1 MGLSAAGA
9 GDGGIGAAA
18 ADGFE
23 VFVRQFCCEAILHFD
38 EIHFFLHFSWVGC
51 VSIRVARLG
60 QRFRFHRDP
69 HHDSALTFPGF
80 HLRDWRKKNSPR
92 ARSPMPIAIGAV
104 LVWEGCRRDGPL
116 CDRRHRLARET
127 NPRWP
132 RWLKGPVQSKGDVYA
147 KIFAIQQNDQATQRA
162 V

>member
-1 MGLSAAGA
+1 LL
-9 GDGGIGAAA
+9 
-18 ADGFE
+18 FNE
-23 VFVRQFCCEAILHFD
+23 V
-38 EIHFFLHFSWVGC
+38 HFFLHFSWWVGC
-51 VSIRVARLG
+51 VSKRVARLG
-60 QRFRFHRDP
+60 LRFRFHRDL
-69 HHDSALTFPGF
+69 HHDSALTFPGL
-80 HLRDWRKKNSPR
+80 HRRDWRKKNSPR

-132 RWLKGPVQSKGDVYA
+132 RWLKGPVQSQGDVYA
-147 KIFAIQQNDQATQRA
+147 KIFVIRQNDQAAQRA